1 VGNEGLPDEYHRSPA
16 LWAEYQPMPLFLR
29 VFAIILIAASCGAG
43 DLYQEIRTDDVDL
56 LVVKANQG
64 DAVALTKL
72 GVIAQAGLRGR
83 LVDDEYAV
91 QCFAKAAALNY
102 PDGLQELGFMYAAG
116 RGVTKNLAISFNYYL
131 RAAKLGNSRAMDTVG
146 YFYKSGEGVPRNYI
160 EAYRWSSLAAASNI
174 YGADMRVNELEKL
187 MTPEERME
195 AQRRALE
202 THEQV
207 PVKANPTVTKAT
219 TNPGS
224 IQVSE
229 DRGLR
234 SFIYHYEFE
243 IVAVLSV
250 AAFITI
256 IVVLTPSNKKPVAP
270 KPEEK
275 QSPSFL
281 QCWSIATAACFTLWA
296 LLGWGNAG
304 MEGLGKAIGAGLIMA
319 PISGVILGGIYWL
332 IKK

>member
-1 VGNEGLPDEYHRSPA
+1 
-16 LWAEYQPMPLFLR
+16 MPFLKR
-29 VFAIILIAASCGAG
+29 VFAIVFIAASCAAG
-43 DLYQEIRTDDVDL
+43 DLYQEVRTDDVDF

-64 DAVALTKL
+64 DPIALTKL

-116 RGVTKNLAISFNYYL
+116 RGVTKDLAISFNYYL

-146 YFYKSGEGVPRNYI
+146 YFYKSGEGVPRNYV
-160 EAYRWSSLAAASNI
+160 EAYRWSTLAAARNV

-187 MTPEERME
+187 LTPTERME

-202 THEQV
+202 TQEQL
-207 PVKANPTVTKAT
+207 AT
-219 TNPGS
+219 SEIPAPQKTTPPPSGFSRPETPKPSPLLSASEINILAAIFVVALIS
-224 IQVSE
+224 I
-229 DRGLR
+229 LW
-234 SFIYHYEFE
+234 
-243 IVAVLSV
+243 
-250 AAFITI
+250 
-256 IVVLTPSNKKPVAP
+256 IVVRPGKQTTDKAPPISKPT
-270 KPEEK
+270 
-275 QSPSFL
+275 FL
-281 QCWSIATAACFTLWA
+281 KYWAIATAACFTLWA

-319 PISGVILGGIYWL
+319 PISGFIFGGIYWL

>member
-1 VGNEGLPDEYHRSPA
+1 
-16 LWAEYQPMPLFLR
+16 MPLIKR
-29 VFAIILIAASCGAG
+29 AVAILLLTATCSAG
-43 DLYQEIRTDDVDL
+43 DLYKELETDDIKQ
-56 LVVKANQG
+56 LVTLANQG
-64 DAVALTKL
+64 DPVAMTKL
-72 GVIAQAGLRGR
+72 GVIVQSGIRGAV
-83 LVDDEYAV
+83 VDDAYSV
-91 QCFAKAAALNY
+91 DYFSKAAALDF
-102 PDGLQELGFMYAAG
+102 PPALSELGFMYAAG
-116 RGVTKNLAISFNYYL
+116 RGVPKDLSIAFKHYL
-131 RAAKLGNSRAMDTVG
+131 RAAKLGHARAMDTIG
-146 YFYKSGEGVPRNYI
+146 YLYKSGEGVPRNYI
-160 EAYRWSSLAAASNI
+160 EAYRWSSLAAARNI

-207 PVKANPTVTKAT
+207 PVKANTTVTKVP

-224 IQVSE
+224 GQASA
-229 DRGLR
+229 DRGLK

-250 AAFITI
+250 VAFITI
-256 IVVLTPSNKKPVAP
+256 IVALTPSNKKPVAP

-281 QCWSIATAACFTLWA
+281 QCWSITTAACFTLWA